1 VPTPQEKAELM
12 RWGAMLGHSIDG
24 VIWVV
29 KPATYRRWLRMKKR
43 KIPFK
48 KSGRPRIAE
57 CIRRLA
63 RRMAVENVL
72 WGYQRIVGEL
82 KKLGCRVGKTTVK
95 RILKEEGIHPL
106 PTKARKKPPV
116 EWAAFVRAHMETL
129 VACDFFTK
137 PVYTLRGKF
146 HACVLVFIHL
156 ASRKAFCSPP
166 TYTPDGDWVMQQARN
181 AASWLDEIGVA
192 PRYLIHDRDS
202 KYPGRFGAFWKTEG
216 VRCLRIPPRAPIANA
231 FCECFIGKLKR
242 ECLDH
247 FLCFSRGQLHHILT
261 TWLRH

>member
-1 VPTPQEKAELM
+1 LP
-12 RWGAMLGHSIDG
+12 
-24 VIWVV
+24 
-29 KPATYRRWLRMKKR
+29 
-43 KIPFK
+43 
-48 KSGRPRIAE
+48 
-57 CIRRLA
+57 
-63 RRMAVENVL
+63 
-72 WGYQRIVGEL
+72 
-82 KKLGCRVGKTTVK
+82 GKTTVK
-95 RILKEEGIHPL
+95 RILEEEGIHPL

-116 EWAAFVRAHMETL
+116 EWAVFVRAHMETL
-129 VACDFFTK
+129 IACDFFTK

-166 TYTPDGDWVMQQARN
+166 TYRPDGDWVMQQARN

-192 PRYLIHDRDS
+192 PRYLIHDRDD

-216 VRCLRIPPRAPIANA
+216 VRCIRTPPRAPVANA

-247 FLCFSRGQLHHILT
+247 FLCFSRGQLRHIVS
-261 TWLRH
+261 TWLRYCSPGLRSHQHAAAASRVRHAERGPRRDLRAADSRFGARKNSAG